1 MADIPIVMGA
11 AGAVPTPIA
20 TLIAQLIA
28 TATAQQP
35 GLTTELPGSLVDD
48 VTGTQAAGL
57 SLIDQARVA
66 LINSLTPYGAN
77 LFLLQQLGNVY
88 LGVGNPNPAT
98 NTTVSVVF
106 TATAS
111 PGFTIPPGFVV
122 SDGTYQYVLSDGGI
136 IGAGGSTTP
145 LVAVASQAGTWAVPA
160 GTVTQLITSVPSGI
174 NLSVTNPSAGT
185 PGAGTETESDYRARI
200 LQAGLAASQGMA
212 RYLKTLLAQ
221 VPGVQQRLISVRQ
234 SGTGYEVICGG
245 YTDQYQ
251 VAGAIFAALFDINTL
266 VPSSNTISGITKSL
280 AAPAAPGLTAN
291 TSGGTLATGT
301 VWVTITYVASP
312 GETQYATVASVSVT
326 GPSGQVVVTSPS
338 AETGATGYNVY
349 ASTTNLASSWVKQ
362 NTSEV
367 AIGTNYSI
375 DSLVTGT
382 AAAPTRNTT
391 GIVTTT
397 LWGAVTNNAS
407 TTIASVNPSAYN
419 GTFTATVFTPT
430 TFSTGVDTSADAA
443 YVSGGV
449 VTPNA
454 RNIAVSVND
463 YPDTYSIPFVNPP
476 QQTVAITVTWN
487 TSQANFVGQA
497 AVAQLVQ
504 PALVSYINGI
514 GVGQP
519 ILVHQ
524 LEQAFL
530 QAVASILPAYLVTVL
545 SFAVSIS
552 GVGVSPTAGT
562 EEIQGDPE
570 SYFYTTT
577 ASITVTQA

>member
-28 TATAQQP
+28 IATAQQP
-35 GLTTELPGSLVDD
+35 GLTAELPGSLVDD

-88 LGVGNPNPAT
+88 LGVGNPNPAK

-106 TATAS
+106 TAIAS

-122 SDGTYQYVLSDGGI
+122 SDGSYQYVLSEGGI

-160 GTVTQLITSVPSGI
+160 GAVTQLVTSVPSGI
-174 NLSVTNPSAGT
+174 NLSVTNPNAGT
-185 PGAGTETESDYRARI
+185 PGATSETESDFRARI

-212 RYLKTLLAQ
+212 RYLKTLLYQ
-221 VPGVQQRLISVRQ
+221 VPGVQQRLVSVRQ
-234 SGTGYEVICGG
+234 ANGGYEVICGG
-245 YTDQYQ
+245 YTDEYQ
-251 VAGAIFAALFDINTL
+251 VAGAIYDALFDINTL
-266 VPSSNTISGITKSL
+266 VASSNTISGITKAI
-280 AAPAAPGLTAN
+280 AAPATPTLTPN
-291 TSGGTLATGT
+291 TTGGTLASGT
-301 VWVTITYVASP
+301 YYVTVTYVASP
-312 GETQYATVASVSVT
+312 GETQYATVASTAVT
-326 GPSGQVVVTSPS
+326 GPAGQVVVTSPS

-349 ASTTNLASSWVKQ
+349 ASATNLASSWVKQ
-362 NTSEV
+362 NTSEI

-407 TTIASVNPSAYN
+407 VTLASVNPSAYN

-449 VTPNA
+449 VTPNT
-454 RNIAVSVND
+454 RNITVSVND

-476 QQTVAITVTWN
+476 QQTVAITVSWN
-487 TSQANFVGQA
+487 TSQANFVGQT

-504 PALVSYINGI
+504 PALVSYINSI

-530 QAVASILPAYLVTVL
+530 QAVASIVPAYLVTVL

-577 ASITVTQA
+577 ASVTVTQA